1 MSTSGNNIL
10 SIFERAIVR
19 VLIFL
24 MVATIFFGTIE
35 LGVILLTKLVTPPLF
50 LFNIESM
57 LDIFGFFFMILI
69 GIEVLETI
77 KAYVKK
83 DQVHVEIVFLVAMIA
98 IARKVIILQFNKISP
113 VGLIG
118 IAAIIVSLASSY
130 YIIKK
135 THAIKN

>member
-1 MSTSGNNIL
+1 MGVSSNAL
-10 SIFERAIVR
+10 LAAFEKSIVR

-24 MVATIFFGTIE
+24 MAATIFFGTVE
-35 LGVILLTKLVTPPLF
+35 LGVILFTKLMTPPMF
-50 LFNIESM
+50 LFNLESM

-83 DQVHVEIVFLVAMIA
+83 DQIHVEIVFLVAMIA
-98 IARKVIILQFNKISP
+98 IARKVIILQINKISP

-118 IAAIIVSLASSY
+118 IAAIILSLAASY